1 MNQLENRIDDLDWNA
16 IQTALGSDGVAITP
30 VLLNREEREN
40 TIVCYD
46 QASLFRSRINMER
59 YSYGRGEYQYFNY
72 PLPERVALMRR
83 HFYQKLAPIA
93 NSWQEALRLE
103 ERYPATLD
111 EYSQVCHGA
120 GQVKPTPLILRYRE
134 GDYNC
139 LHQDLYG
146 EHAFPIQMAVLLS
159 DPERDFEGGEL
170 VFVEQRPR
178 KQSRPR
184 VVSLKAGQ
192 AVIFAVRFRP
202 QLGTRGYHRV
212 TLKHGVSQL
221 RKGERYTLGI
231 IFHDAQ

>member
-1 MNQLENRIDDLDWNA
+1 MKLIKRIEGLDWQN
-16 IQTALGSDGVAITP
+16 IETSLSREGVAITP
-30 VLLNREEREN
+30 ALLDGDERAD
-40 TIVCYD
+40 CMAWYD

-59 YSYGRGEYQYFNY
+59 YNYGRGEYQYFKY

-83 HFYQKLAPIA
+83 HLYQKLAPIA
-93 NSWQEALRLE
+93 NNWQEALRME

-111 EYSQVCHGA
+111 EYSQICHAA
-120 GQVKPTPLILRYRE
+120 GQVKPTPLILRYGE

-146 EHAFPIQMAVLLS
+146 EHAFPIQVAILLS
-159 DPERDFEGGEL
+159 EPERDFEGGEL

-178 KQSRPR
+178 MQSRPR

-192 AVIFAVRFRP
+192 GVIFAVRFRP
-202 QLGTRGYHRV
+202 QKGPRGYHRV

-221 RKGERYTLGI
+221 HRGARYTLGM